1 MEEGDGAHSLSY
13 GTKMTEFL
21 SYIGIIAG
29 EEPHT
34 NEVVVFLSKNQ
45 VVVGSIALL
54 LLLVTII
61 LYCIRTG
68 STSEIKK
75 NLQTK
80 VEDMKDFVGVGTR
93 PRFRKRDKIVF
104 YGRKMLRKV
113 KSVGQY
119 VKSSKNVK
127 KRQLVMKFARNLL
140 QMRKDDQ
147 TQLAVLEPPSEY
159 LQEDLRDDSDS
170 SLPREV
176 MYMLRSVRVFGHF
189 EKPIFLELCKQCETI
204 RLRPGQFLFKI
215 GDSDENVFVVQS
227 GLLDVFITEADG
239 SASTLKYVGA
249 GDSVTSLLSFC
260 DVLTGHPQ
268 PYKTVS
274 AKATEDTI
282 VIKLPFMAFLKL
294 TDSYPETVVRM
305 VQIIMIRLMRV
316 TFTALHHYLGLSS
329 ELMTQHARQ
338 RTDTSLK
345 SQQQSPR
352 KQRRPAPDA
361 EVPGGGWRPGVV
373 QSEPVPTAAS
383 GDADTEEVLVGSA
396 QSTGRERRRFM
407 DMDEAAL
414 SADALERFR
423 AILQLPNLSLLEGH
437 VLLRHLTPGQV
448 IMTEGVQEEENGLA
462 LVLHGTLQVSQ
473 RRPDKPSEEVLMYLA
488 HSGQMVGALAV
499 LSGEASFFSVRAK
512 SAALVAQMSQQTFYN
527 IMLEVPQ
534 VVLHVANTVIRRLS
548 PLVRQIDFSLDWT
561 HIEAGKAIYR
571 QGEPSDSTYI
581 VLSGRLR
588 SVISHRDGRREL
600 LGEYARGDLVGIV
613 ETLTQTERSTTVMA
627 IRDTEVAKLSDG
639 LINFIKLKYPI
650 VVTRLIELLGH
661 RILGSWKR
669 SASPLAAGSS
679 LSAAVVEQRPS
690 QTNFNTV
697 ALLPVSEDVP
707 LVSFSFELLHS
718 LLAIGRATLL
728 TSELIRKTLGTSILE
743 PSNDHRLIAW
753 LAQQE
758 DQHQVTLYLCDNELT
773 PWTQRCIR
781 QADCILIVALA
792 ERGPSV
798 GKIEK
803 QLETLAV
810 RTQKELILLH
820 REGAPL
826 PRHTVRWLNMR
837 SWCSSHHHIQAP
849 KRLFA
854 KKSLTKIRESYR
866 KILETEPNRFSDVSR
881 LARLLTG
888 TSVGLV
894 LGGGGARGAAHI
906 GMLKAIQEAGI
917 PIDIVGGVSIGAFM
931 GALYCKEKDL
941 VICTQKARSWSMK
954 MTQLWR
960 QIWDLTYPVTSW
972 FSGRGFNALIQEAL
986 GDAQIEDLW
995 LPYFTLT
1002 TDITDSAMRVHTH
1015 GTLWRYVRSSMSIAG
1030 VLPPVPDPA
1039 DGHLLVDGCYVNN
1052 VPADVMRSQM
1062 GAHMVLAVDVGS
1074 QDDVSLTNY
1083 GDSLSGWWLLW
1094 KRWNPFAEPV
1104 KVPSLP
1110 DIQSRLAYVS
1120 CVRQLE
1126 EVKGSDY
1133 CEYIRPPIDRYR
1145 TLQFGSFDEIKD
1157 VGFAHGS
1164 AYFSGMR
1171 KAGTLQ
1177 ALYDPKSSA
1186 AVALE
1191 TASGQPRK
1199 LSQETPHAPHKF
1211 TDLAQM
1217 VCRVRVPRT
1226 SMYDSLDSDEEEDKP
1241 DWTGGRAGR
1250 ATVTEQGYHSE
1261 PAVQRGLSKVEGASK
1276 GYFSEVSDV
1285 DVSEGADTADLSD
1298 ELTP

>member
-1 MEEGDGAHSLSY
+1 MEEGVDGAHSLSY

-260 DVLTGHPQ
+260 DVLT
-268 PYKTVS
+268 
-274 AKATEDTI
+274 
-282 VIKLPFMAFLKL
+282 KL

-571 QGEPSDSTYI
+571 
-581 VLSGRLR
+581 
-588 SVISHRDGRREL
+588 EL

-650 VVTRLIELLGH
+650 V
-661 RILGSWKR
+661 R

-1015 GTLWRYVRSSMSIAG
+1015 GSLWRYVRGSMSLSGFMPPLCDPRDGHLLLDGGYVNNLPGTLWRYVRSSMSIAG